1 MKKLTLIISIA
12 AAALAP
18 GGCSKSARMPH
29 QVSVVQKNDEPSK
42 DATIV
47 LGDVLVIEMP
57 GDMAAGYMWE
67 LRPLPPDV
75 AGMALIEGRY
85 SNPSEAG
92 KPGKF
97 TYLMRTIHIGEQPL
111 EFIYR
116 HAAQK
121 DRPPVKTF
129 TVNVRIK

>member
-1 MKKLTLIISIA
+1 MKKLILIISIA
-12 AAALAP
+12 AAVFALC
-18 GGCSKSARMPH
+18 GCPKSARMPH
-29 QVSVVQKNDEPSK
+29 QVSVVLKNDEPSK
-42 DATIV
+42 DVTIV
-47 LGDVLVIEMP
+47 LGDILVIEMP
-57 GDMAAGYMWE
+57 GDMAAGYVWE

-85 SNPSEAG
+85 SKASEAG

-121 DRPPVKTF
+121 DKPPLKTF
-129 TVNVRIK
+129 TVNVKVK